1 MTDDAIPDETTETD
15 ADEQPSWVM
24 IATTCGACGGSGQ
37 CWVEG
42 IDIRLMK
49 SAIHPASCQQCG
61 GTGRELRRER
71 RERSGGNA

>member
-1 MTDDAIPDETTETD
+1 MTDDAIPDETTTDTD
-15 ADEQPSWVM
+15 AQESWVM
-24 IATTCGACGGSGQ
+24 ISAECGACGGSGQ

-49 SAIHPASCQQCG
+49 SAIHPAPCAACG